1 MSDGEAVTNTSL
13 VSWLDRLDWSDLL
26 DHRHQL
32 CTSWL
37 PLNHLYYQV
46 EWTTLMALC
55 HKESNIQI
63 SDLILPGRQPR
74 PGRLHHLPR
83 QRRQLHPVPPQTG
96 PGPLQPPH
104 HRLVSPHLL
113 QAGHARLGHRPRRRQ
128 HCLHRERSVPGL
140 LCVLFTREARPQD
153 SL

>member
-13 VSWLDRLDWSDLL
+13 ISWLDRLDWSDLL

-55 HKESNIQI
+55 HKESSNI
-63 SDLILPGRQPR
+63 
-74 PGRLHHLPR
+74 
-83 QRRQLHPVPPQTG
+83 
-96 PGPLQPPH
+96 
-104 HRLVSPHLL
+104 
-113 QAGHARLGHRPRRRQ
+113 
-128 HCLHRERSVPGL
+128 
-140 LCVLFTREARPQD
+140 
-153 SL
+153 